1 MNHDLN
7 NQQQRE
13 KIDPNEDSIALPW
26 FITMMIGALLMWGAM
41 YIYGTVMSTSPEQGD
56 NQGSTEILASSE
68 SESVKIAIDGE
79 VIFQSQCAACH
90 QAAGQGIPGVFPP
103 LAESEWVNGKP
114 EVLTNI
120 LLHGI
125 NGKLHVKNIE
135 YNGQMP
141 AFKDKFKDDEL
152 AALLSYIRSAWG
164 NKADAVEVSLISSVR
179 EDTKE
184 RDVPYNGDD
193 ELSVLY

>member
-1 MNHDLN
+1 MSHDLN
-7 NQQQRE
+7 NPQQRE
-13 KIDPNEDSIALPW
+13 KTDPNEDSIALPW

-56 NQGSTEILASSE
+56 NQSSTEILVSSE
-68 SESVKIAIDGE
+68 SESIKVAIDGGA
-79 VIFQSQCAACH
+79 IFQSQCAACH

-114 EVLTNI
+114 EVLINI
-120 LLHGI
+120 LLHGV
-125 NGKLHVKNIE
+125 NGKLNVKNIE

-141 AFKDKFKDDEL
+141 AFKDKFKDNEL

-164 NKADAVEVSLISSVR
+164 NKADAVDVNLISSVR
-179 EDTKE
+179 EDTNE
-184 RDVPYNGDD
+184 RDDPYNGDD
-193 ELSVLY
+193 ELSAL

>member
-1 MNHDLN
+1 
-7 NQQQRE
+7 
-13 KIDPNEDSIALPW
+13 
-26 FITMMIGALLMWGAM
+26 
-41 YIYGTVMSTSPEQGD
+41 
-56 NQGSTEILASSE
+56 
-68 SESVKIAIDGE
+68 
-79 VIFQSQCAACH
+79 
-90 QAAGQGIPGVFPP
+90 
-103 LAESEWVNGKP
+103 
-114 EVLTNI
+114 
-120 LLHGI
+120 
-125 NGKLHVKNIE
+125 
-135 YNGQMP
+135 MP